1 MSVFASDLVEG
12 QVALV
17 TGGATGIGK
26 EIARSLGRHGARIC
40 IASRSTHFCPRCQR
54 R

>member
-1 MSVFASDLVEG
+1 MEASGFAADLLDG

-26 EIARSLGRHGARIC
+26 VIC
-40 IASRSTHFCPRCQR
+40 H
-54 R
+54 